1 MRYEYII
8 GLRYLLSRR
17 SAREPSLI
25 GFLTV
30 AGIAL
35 STGVMIAVLAVMG
48 GMEGDL
54 RDKILGTHAHIL
66 VSGEEL
72 SVIDDPQPVLD
83 RLAEVPGIVGISPFV
98 QTEIMIS
105 SATNY
110 SALILRGL
118 PVGQERSASEMASFV
133 IEGDLNWTNDSS
145 KAAEYRR
152 NFRQSE
158 YGLTGDLEALEEQIS
173 ATRREIERLR
183 ANSER
188 GLDGDGNPL
197 PPEIL
202 AMEEKR
208 RLERE
213 AQDRKEASESSVAE
227 EKGALSEETP
237 PIVGEDSN
245 LMPSLPAP
253 SDSALMPGLPAP
265 MEQVEMPGLPS
276 VVDEFPAPVAPNE
289 RDENLP
295 GIVIGQELQRTLNVL
310 VGDTVNLISP
320 DGDLGPSG
328 LIPRS
333 RPYRVAGI
341 FYSGYYLYDAGMG
354 VVDVGSARSLLDL
367 SPSEVTGIEI
377 KTSDLNKATKTADS
391 VRAALSTLGNAYEVQ
406 DWKELNRSLFAALQ
420 LERIAVS
427 AVLTFIIVISGLLV
441 LLVVFM
447 FVIDKRREIAVL
459 KAVGASRSSIMR
471 IFFAQGLVMGLVG
484 TVGGLILGLSFVAY
498 CIWVGIPLPV
508 EQYYIDR
515 LPVVLNPYEVILV
528 ALSALLV
535 TIGATLFPAIQ
546 ASKLDPVTGLRDDQD
561 I

>member
-1 MRYEYII
+1 MRYEYVI

-17 SAREPSLI
+17 SSREPSLI

-72 SVIDDPQPVLD
+72 GVIDDPSRALEIIAQT
-83 RLAEVPGIVGISPFV
+83 PGVTGVTPFV
-98 QTEIMIS
+98 ETEIMIS

-118 PVGQERSASEMASFV
+118 PTGAEFSASEMASFV
-133 IEGDLNWTNDSS
+133 VEGDLAWTNDSA
-145 KAAEYRR
+145 KAVEYRSR
-152 NFRQSE
+152 YNTNE
-158 YGLTGDLEALEEQIS
+158 YGLTGELDDLAEQIA
-173 ATRREIERLR
+173 ATRREIARIRE
-183 ANSER
+183 NSAA
-188 GLDGDGNPL
+188 GLDAEGQPL
-197 PPEIL
+197 PPEL
-202 AMEEKR
+202 VALEEEKR
-208 RLERE
+208 RQQRETDEKER
-213 AQDRKEASESSVAE
+213 AAE
-227 EKGALSEETP
+227 D
-237 PIVGEDSN
+237 DS
-245 LMPSLPAP
+245 
-253 SDSALMPGLPAP
+253 LMPGLPSAAGEGQTAP
-265 MEQVEMPGLPS
+265 DVSAPSAEQE
-276 VVDEFPAPVAPNE
+276 
-289 RDENLP
+289 LP
-295 GIVIGQELQRTLNVL
+295 GVVIGQELQRTLNVL

-333 RPYRVAGI
+333 RPYRVVGI
-341 FYSGYYLYDAGMG
+341 FYTGYYIYDAGMG
-354 VVDVGSARSLLDL
+354 IIDIDSARGLLDIDA
-367 SPSEVTGIEI
+367 PEVTGIEVGAGDI
-377 KTSDLNKATKTADS
+377 YKASRIANSIRAQLSDEDAGYEVRDWEELNK
-391 VRAALSTLGNAYEVQ
+391 
-406 DWKELNRSLFAALQ
+406 SLFAALQ

-427 AVLTFIIVISGLLV
+427 AVLTFIIFISGLLV

-459 KAVGASRSSIMR
+459 KAVGASRTSILR

-484 TVGGLILGLSFVAY
+484 TVGGLVLGLSFVGF
-498 CIWVGIPLPV
+498 CHWIGIPLPV

-515 LPVVLNPYEVILV
+515 LPVVLSAREVVIV
-528 ALSALLV
+528 ALSALIV
-535 TIGATLFPAIQ
+535 TVGATLFPAIQ